1 MGGMGLKMIPML
13 VRHFLARPV
22 WALGHSNWI
31 ISFPLTAHIPTWHPH
46 IFYSD
51 RKPFYC
57 NLYTNMSAFLTKSEF
72 LASINFVC
80 LHISIMVSIANLII
94 KLNSNIR

>member
-46 IFYSD
+46 IFYVIE
-51 RKPFYC
+51 
-57 NLYTNMSAFLTKSEF
+57 NLFIAICILT
-72 LASINFVC
+72 
-80 LHISIMVSIANLII
+80 
-94 KLNSNIR
+94 